1 MSKTDEAV
9 SINWDTVDGAAWAAE
24 DDAIAR
30 EYAGKWVVALPG
42 RIVAA
47 GDDIDRVSEEASRIL
62 GVEASTIHIRAITH
76 PDEWFKDYP
85 FSAGVSSTQAAG

>member
-1 MSKTDEAV
+1 MSNPNEAA

-42 RIVAA
+42 RIIAA
-47 GDDIDRVSEEASRIL
+47 GDDIDLVSEEASRIL

-85 FSAGVSSTQAAG
+85 FCTELEVLQHA